1 RRGAQEIRRRSE
13 HPSIALRLELETA
26 GLRGMENLT
35 DMELRK
41 SKLQQVQQAQLL
53 EKETS
58 SLAVGK
64 DC

>member
-1 RRGAQEIRRRSE
+1 
-13 HPSIALRLELETA
+13 
-26 GLRGMENLT
+26 MENLT